1 MSNLAYFEGAF
12 QDASPALK
20 QELLTSFLETKHSAN
35 TRRAYEKDLR
45 LFFGAIAPER
55 ELNEILIWEFLSL
68 PTPKAVQI
76 VLYFKAREKARGL
89 ADATIERRVSAVKAL
104 VSHARVIGLTTITL
118 EDVRSAKIERYRDT
132 TGVGIVTYRQ
142 ILQAVDTSTLKGKRD
157 FAILLLLWG
166 NALRRNEVTGCD
178 ICDLDRANR
187 RLRILGK
194 GKSRQEW
201 VGLGR
206 DATDAIVDWLDAR
219 GETSPVA
226 PLFVGLDRGH
236 TPGRLNGSSIYR
248 IVRSYSQAA
257 GIEKMMSPHR
267 VRHSAITAAL
277 DASDSDYRKVQRLS
291 RHADIRT
298 LQIYDDNRQGH
309 QQEMTELL
317 EDALWKD

>member
-12 QDASPALK
+12 QDASPVFR
-20 QELLTSFLETKHSAN
+20 QELLTSFLESKHSVN

-45 LFFGAIAPER
+45 LFFGAIAPDR
-55 ELNEILIWEFLSL
+55 ELSEILIREFLSL
-68 PTPKAVQI
+68 STPKAAQI
-76 VLYFKAREKARGL
+76 VLYFKTREKARGL
-89 ADATIERRVSAVKAL
+89 AEATIERRVSAVKAL

-132 TGVGIVTYRQ
+132 TGVGIETYRR
-142 ILQAVDTSTLKGKRD
+142 ILLAVDTSTLKGKRD

-178 ICDLDRANR
+178 ICDFDRTNR

-194 GKSRQEW
+194 GKSRHEW

-206 DATDAIVDWLDAR
+206 DATDALVDWLDIRDESNPA
-219 GETSPVA
+219 A
-226 PLFVGLDRGH
+226 PLFVGLDKAH
-236 TPGRLNGSSIYR
+236 APGRLNGSSIYR
-248 IVRSYSQAA
+248 IVRSYSEAT
-257 GIEKMMSPHR
+257 GLEKVMSPHR
-267 VRHSAITAAL
+267 VRHSSITAAL

-309 QQEMTELL
+309 QQEMTDLL